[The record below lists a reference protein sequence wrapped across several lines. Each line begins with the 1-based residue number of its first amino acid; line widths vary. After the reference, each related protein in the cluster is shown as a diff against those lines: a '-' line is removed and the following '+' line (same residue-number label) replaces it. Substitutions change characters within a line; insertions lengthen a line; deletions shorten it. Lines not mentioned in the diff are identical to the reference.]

1 MQLERDKFELEEIA
15 YALREAKEEGEN
27 KFSQSINFVRMIWNE
42 VKIKKG
48 HWTRVTLANK
58 SEGAKLNCF
67 TLLLLCFEC
76 YVYIVNCLRNKI
88 KIKSKYKIDIYNL
101 EVSKKGAGTR
111 LNMSICSF
119 L

>member
-1 MQLERDKFELEEIA
+1 
-15 YALREAKEEGEN
+15 
-27 KFSQSINFVRMIWNE
+27 MIWNE

-48 HWTRVTLANK
+48 HWTRVTPANK

-101 EVSKKGAGTR
+101 EVSKKGAV
-111 LNMSICSF
+111 LD
-119 L
+119 